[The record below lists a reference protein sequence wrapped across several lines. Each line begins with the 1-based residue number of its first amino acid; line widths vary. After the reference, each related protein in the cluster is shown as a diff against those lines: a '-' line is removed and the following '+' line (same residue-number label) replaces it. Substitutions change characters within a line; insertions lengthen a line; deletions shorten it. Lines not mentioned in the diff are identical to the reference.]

1 MNDRGA
7 FGRPYSSQLDA
18 SHLGRNGQRHYSLS
32 MRTRFLAPLLAAAL
46 VAGVSAAPVKAAPDD
61 MVGPPAKLPQAPKGD
76 RLRNLDFLFGA
87 LKAAPNEES
96 AKAVEERIWAV
107 WMVSPSDTTNLLM
120 SRVRAAVEQKDLDLA
135 VKLLDG
141 IIAIKPDYVEAWNR
155 RATINYMRKDYGR
168 ALSDIREVLRR
179 EPRHFGA
186 LSGLGL
192 ILQDVGDDKHALE
205 AYRRAIEV
213 YPRLQRIPELVKELQ
228 QKVEGRD
235 I

>member
-1 MNDRGA
+1 MG
-7 FGRPYSSQLDA
+7 
-18 SHLGRNGQRHYSLS
+18 
-32 MRTRFLAPLLAAAL
+32 TRFHVFLMAAAL
-46 VAGVSAAPVKAAPDD
+46 VAALSAAPVQAAPDD
-61 MVGPPAKLPQAPKGD
+61 VVGPPAKLPQAPKGD

-107 WMVSPSDTTNLLM
+107 WMISPSDTANLLM
-120 SRVRAAVEQKDLDLA
+120 TRVRTAVEQKDLDLA
-135 VKLLDG
+135 IKLLDG

-155 RATINYMRKDYGR
+155 RATLYYMQKDYGR
-168 ALSDIREVLRR
+168 AISDIREVLRR

-192 ILQDVGDDKHALE
+192 ILQDIGDDKQALE
-205 AYRRAIEV
+205 VYRRALNV
-213 YPRLQRIPELVKELQ
+213 YPRLQRIPDLVKELQ

>member
-1 MNDRGA
+1 M
-7 FGRPYSSQLDA
+7 
-18 SHLGRNGQRHYSLS
+18 
-32 MRTRFLAPLLAAAL
+32 AAAL
-46 VAGVSAAPVKAAPDD
+46 AAELSAAPVQAAPDD
-61 MVGPPAKLPQAPKGD
+61 VVGPPAKLPQAPKGD

-107 WMVSPSDTTNLLM
+107 WMISPSDTANLLM
-120 SRVRAAVEQKDLDLA
+120 TRVRTAVEQKDLDLA
-135 VKLLDG
+135 IKLLDG

-155 RATINYMRKDYGR
+155 RATLYYMQKDYGR
-168 ALSDIREVLRR
+168 AISDIREVLRR

-192 ILQDVGDDKHALE
+192 ILQDIGDDKQALE
-205 AYRRAIEV
+205 VYRRALNV
-213 YPRLQRIPELVKELQ
+213 YPRLQRIPDLVKELQ

>member
-1 MNDRGA
+1 
-7 FGRPYSSQLDA
+7 
-18 SHLGRNGQRHYSLS
+18 
-32 MRTRFLAPLLAAAL
+32 MRTRFHLGLAGVALAAMLTIVPAQ
-46 VAGVSAAPVKAAPDD
+46 AAPDD
-61 MVGPPAKLPQAPKGD
+61 VVGPPAKLPQVPKGD

-87 LKAAPNEES
+87 LKVAPNEES
-96 AKAVEERIWAV
+96 AKAIEQRIWAV
-107 WMVSPSDTTNLLM
+107 WIVSPSDTANLLM
-120 SRVRAAVEQKDLDLA
+120 SRVRTAVEHKDTNLA
-135 VKLLDG
+135 IELLDG
-141 IIAIKPDYVEAWNR
+141 IIKIKPDYVEAWNR
-155 RATINYMRKDYGR
+155 RATLYYGKKDYGH

-192 ILQDVGDDKHALE
+192 ILQDIGDDKHALE
-205 AYRRAIEV
+205 AYRRALEV

>member
-1 MNDRGA
+1 
-7 FGRPYSSQLDA
+7 
-18 SHLGRNGQRHYSLS
+18 
-32 MRTRFLAPLLAAAL
+32 MRIRFLATLLVAAL
-46 VAGVSAAPVKAAPDD
+46 VAVVSAAPVTAAPDD
-61 MVGPPAKLPQAPKGD
+61 VVGPPAKLPQAPKGD

-135 VKLLDG
+135 IKLLDG

-205 AYRRAIEV
+205 AYRRALDV
-213 YPRLQRIPELVKELQ
+213 YPRLQRIPDLVKELQ

>member
-1 MNDRGA
+1 MG
-7 FGRPYSSQLDA
+7 
-18 SHLGRNGQRHYSLS
+18 
-32 MRTRFLAPLLAAAL
+32 TRFHLSLIGAALAAVLLAAPAQ
-46 VAGVSAAPVKAAPDD
+46 AAPDD
-61 MVGPPAKLPQAPKGD
+61 MMGPPAKLPQAPKGD

-107 WMVSPSDTTNLLM
+107 WMVSSSDTTNLLM
-120 SRVRAAVEQKDLDLA
+120 SRVRTAVEQKDLDLA
-135 VKLLDG
+135 IKLLDG
-141 IIAIKPDYVEAWNR
+141 IVAIKPDYVEAWNR
-155 RATINYMRKDYGR
+155 RATIYYMKKDYGR
-168 ALSDIREVLRR
+168 AISDIREVLRR

-205 AYRRAIEV
+205 AYRRAVDV
-213 YPRLQRIPELVKELQ
+213 YPRLQRIPDLVKELQ

>member
-1 MNDRGA
+1 MG
-7 FGRPYSSQLDA
+7 
-18 SHLGRNGQRHYSLS
+18 
-32 MRTRFLAPLLAAAL
+32 TRFHVFLMAAAL
-46 VAGVSAAPVKAAPDD
+46 VAGLSAAPVQAAPDD
-61 MVGPPAKLPQAPKGD
+61 VVGPPAKLPQAPKGD

-107 WMVSPSDTTNLLM
+107 WMISPSDTANLLM
-120 SRVRAAVEQKDLDLA
+120 TRVRTAVEQKDLELA
-135 VKLLDG
+135 IKLLDG

-155 RATINYMRKDYGR
+155 RATLYYMQKDYGR
-168 ALSDIREVLRR
+168 AISDIREVLRR

-192 ILQDVGDDKHALE
+192 ILQDIGDDKQALE
-205 AYRRAIEV
+205 VYRRALNV
-213 YPRLQRIPELVKELQ
+213 YPRLQRIPDLVKELQ

>member
-1 MNDRGA
+1 
-7 FGRPYSSQLDA
+7 
-18 SHLGRNGQRHYSLS
+18 
-32 MRTRFLAPLLAAAL
+32 MRTRFHLGLAGAALAAMLTIVPAQ
-46 VAGVSAAPVKAAPDD
+46 AAPDD
-61 MVGPPAKLPQAPKGD
+61 VVGPPAKLPQVPKGD

-87 LKAAPNEES
+87 LKVAPNEES
-96 AKAVEERIWAV
+96 AKAIEQRIWAV
-107 WMVSPSDTTNLLM
+107 WIVSPSDTANLLM
-120 SRVRAAVEQKDLDLA
+120 SRVRTAVEHKDTNLA
-135 VKLLDG
+135 IELLDG
-141 IIAIKPDYVEAWNR
+141 IIKIKPDYVEAWNR
-155 RATINYMRKDYGR
+155 RATLYYGKKDYGH

-192 ILQDVGDDKHALE
+192 ILQDIGDDKHALE
-205 AYRRAIEV
+205 AYRRALEV